1 MDPNAHLEAIT
12 YRPVGVVRSPFTR
25 FDGMPLQSVA
35 AKETSGRVEVRAELQ
50 PGLRDLDGFSHLH
63 LITHLHRGRPGEL
76 EVVPFLD
83 DTVRGIF
90 ATRSPATPTRSESRS
105 SASSLSRVRLLRSWA
120 LTCSMARRCSISNP
134 TCRCST
140 AWPQNAPAGSRDPLS
155 ACTMSK
161 PTRASTRH
169 SYDVGP
175 IPPAANS
182 LERCPMHGCICCGA
196 ATGRSTRAGRLTSSG
211 GSHATGPASPAA
223 TRQADYLSSSRSRFR
238 WRTEPPPAARRR
250 ASSAYH
256 GQPSSH

>member
-90 ATRSPATPTRSESRS
+90 ATRSPRHPNPIGISI
-105 SASSLSRVRLLRSWA
+105 VRLVA
-120 LTCSMARRCSISNP
+120 VTG
-134 TCRCST
+134 ST
-140 AWPQNAPAGSRDPLS
+140 LEILGVDLLDGTPVLDI
-155 ACTMSK
+155 K
-161 PTRASTRH
+161 P
-169 SYDVGP
+169 YVPMFDCV
-175 IPPAANS
+175 AAERTGW
-182 LERCPMHGCICCGA
+182 LERSAERVHDVK
-196 ATGRSTRAGRLTSSG
+196 
-211 GSHATGPASPAA
+211 
-223 TRQADYLSSSRSRFR
+223 ADPRFD
-238 WRTEPPPAARRR
+238 EA
-250 ASSAYH
+250 
-256 GQPSSH
+256 